1 MTPEE
6 TTSPYTAVGAAAAE
20 TAAMNG
26 TARAQPAGEDLA
38 SKVLRDTTLTL
49 RAVEEIDT
57 RLAAVQIELAV
68 CIGLCL
74 LLVALAGA
82 QIKASMK

>member
-1 MTPEE
+1 MTPDE
-6 TTSPYTAVGAAAAE
+6 TTSPYNPVGEAS
-20 TAAMNG
+20 AAMNG

-49 RAVEEIDT
+49 RAVEEIDA
-57 RLAAVQIELAV
+57 RLAAVQIELAIA
-68 CIGLCL
+68 IGLSL

-82 QIKASMK
+82 QLKAALK